1 MKKIYLVLKYE
12 FRRFFKTTRGYI
24 LLLTGTVPLILFLSI
39 SAEKARIE
47 YLTIGNIEP
56 IQKSLLIGYV
66 FYSYILTIFFTIM
79 LYSDILSNEKSYEF
93 LLVSTTR
100 LNILLGKILLSFIL
114 VTLLLTE
121 TLISFLL
128 TMISYSIPFPSID
141 LLVEAFMLTLLIC
154 VLLVIPV
161 ILFSNTV
168 VIKLGNVSSSMAN
181 YLAIFIF
188 FVIPFIVY
196 FSLFQL
202 SLFQSQMLDFSIHT
216 LVYSLSYAVFLPQQS
231 IQTNSLVNEFSV
243 LVGLGVIG
251 YLSSMIL
258 FVKSSIIS

>member
-1 MKKIYLVLKYE
+1 MSNIYLVLNYE
-12 FRRFFKTTRGYI
+12 FRRFFKTARGYI

-47 YLTIGNIEP
+47 YLAIGSIEP

-66 FYSYILTIFFTIM
+66 FYSYVLAIFFIIM
-79 LYSDILSNEKSYEF
+79 LYSDILSNDKSYEF

-114 VTLLLTE
+114 VKLLLIE

-128 TMISYSIPFPSID
+128 TMISYSIPFPSIE
-141 LLVEAFMLTLLIC
+141 LLVEAFLLTLLIC

-216 LVYSLSYAVFLPQQS
+216 LVYSLSYSVFLPQQS
-231 IQTNSLVNEFSV
+231 IQTNSLVNDFSV
-243 LVGLGVIG
+243 LVGLGIIG
-251 YLSSMIL
+251 YLSS
-258 FVKSSIIS
+258 II